1 MDLYQL
7 RYFLEAARELHF
19 ARAAEALHISPSALS
34 QSVAQLE
41 RSVGRKLFTRS
52 GRRVSLTAEGTALKG
67 RAERIFDEVEAASR
81 ELSIGA
87 AEELRIASRE
97 MITHYLLPPVLEA
110 LEKRRPGTRVALH
123 ELEPDAMAEALL
135 KDKIDFGYYY
145 APLAE
150 EGLESQRLG
159 RLSSSVY
166 AAPSLL
172 RRLGRPKTA
181 HETLG
186 LPFVAPRP
194 FGASPS
200 LPSADGFPD
209 DRLKR
214 RILYKAE
221 LLETHRRL
229 ALQGLCAAVLPDG
242 VAAGDEKAGRLVRV
256 PGPPLGR
263 EIYFF
268 KRKGRALPEAVKEI
282 NEGLQLELRRWTRA

>member
-41 RSVGRKLFTRS
+41 RSVGRKLFTRA
-52 GRRVSLTAEGTALKG
+52 GRRVSLTAEGTALKA
-67 RAERIFDEVEAASR
+67 RAEKIFDEVEAAGR
-81 ELSIGA
+81 ELSVGGT
-87 AEELRIASRE
+87 EELRIASRE

-110 LEKRRPGTRVALH
+110 LEKGRPGTRVALH
-123 ELEPDAMAEALL
+123 ELEPDAMTEALL

-150 EGLESQRLG
+150 EGLESERLG

-166 AAPSLL
+166 AAPALL
-172 RRLGRPKTA
+172 RRLGRPKA
-181 HETLG
+181 PHDTLR

-242 VAAGDEKAGRLVRV
+242 VAAQDEKRGHLVKL
-256 PGPPLGR
+256 PGPALGR

-268 KRKGRALPEAVKEI
+268 KRKGRVLPEVAKEI
-282 NEGLQLELRRWTRA
+282 NEELRLELRRWTRA